1 MKLELNPSKMT
12 VEELTDAINEL
23 AAQRERILEEKR
35 QDVELQ
41 LNLQMVEVLKNVGC
55 CAYDCYLEVK
65 VKSGRHY
72 KVPLNPKALDSW
84 QVVVL
89 PPSQE
94 GT

>member
-23 AAQRERILEEKR
+23 TSQRERILETNRQVVEKC
-35 QDVELQ
+35 LH
-41 LNLQMVEVLKNVGC
+41 LQMLDVIKHVDACG
-55 CAYDCYLEVK
+55 YDCYLEVK

-89 PPSQE
+89 PQSQE